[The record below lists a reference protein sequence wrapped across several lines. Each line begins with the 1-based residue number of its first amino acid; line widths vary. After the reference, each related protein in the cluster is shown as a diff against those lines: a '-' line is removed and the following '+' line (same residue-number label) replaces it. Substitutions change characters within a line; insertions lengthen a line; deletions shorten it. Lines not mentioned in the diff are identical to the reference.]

1 MGGICGIGNK
11 LCCLLGGCQSRAAAA
26 GGGRSLPP
34 PARHRAASGNAVRG
48 FASSRKRR
56 AALALPKQLRVDGV
70 VVRDVTRVLA
80 LRNFATEE
88 AVLIMQAVF
97 SRPLNMLL
105 VYL

>member
-11 LCCLLGGCQSRAAAA
+11 LCCLLGGCQSRAAA

-48 FASSRKRR
+48 FPSSRKRR
-56 AALALPKQLRVDGV
+56 AALALQKQLRVDGS

-80 LRNFATEE
+80 LRNFTTEA
-88 AVLIMQAVF
+88 AV
-97 SRPLNMLL
+97 
-105 VYL
+105 